1 MGEIIKIFSY
11 AKDYKNKT
19 YISII
24 LATISVFVGI
34 IPYYLVYK
42 IIMTFVGDTHVT
54 VNYILMMSGF
64 ILISLLLK
72 SLLFFIAMAASHDA
86 AYDTLMGMRKKLAD
100 KMIKMPMGE
109 INKKSSGN
117 FKNIFVDLIEEMEL
131 ILAHMIPEGISNLVI
146 PLVVLVYLFI
156 LDWRMALLSLGTIP
170 LGMVMYKLMLSGADQ
185 KIKQYFKASNEM
197 NSNIIEY
204 IGGMEVIKIF
214 NQTTTSFEKYT
225 NSVKNYKKFTLNWY
239 KQSWI
244 YMTGFFTIVPCT
256 MVFVVPFGALFY
268 IRGTLSLSTYVLCML
283 LSIGLGAPLT
293 RLAEFVEF
301 THMLTE
307 KSKIIED
314 LFRSKEIVEKDMY
327 KIPESYD
334 ISFNNVTFAYDK
346 QDVLKGVSFKAKE
359 NTITALV
366 GESGSG
372 KSTLAKLL
380 VRFWDVEEGAIRIG
394 DVNIKDIP
402 FEKLMDYISYVSQDI
417 YLFNASIME
426 NIRMGKPSASDEE
439 VMKVAKL
446 AQCHDF
452 IIEFENGYNT
462 SVGDTGNKL
471 SGGQKQRIS
480 IARAL
485 LKDAPVI
492 ILDEATAFTDPENE
506 DRIQEALNSLIGGK
520 TLIVIAHR
528 LSTIIDANNII
539 VIDDGR
545 ISAQGTH
552 DKLLEKS
559 KIYSSMWEAHT
570 KAMEW
575 DIKVKEAEIS

>member
-1 MGEIIKIFSY
+1 MKIFSY

-19 YISII
+19 YISVV
-24 LATISVFVGI
+24 LSTISVFVGI

-42 IIMTFVGDTHVT
+42 IIMAFVGDTHVT
-54 VNYILMMSGF
+54 INYILMISGF

-72 SLLFFIAMAASHDA
+72 SLLFFMAMAASHDA

-131 ILAHMIPEGISNLVI
+131 ILAHMIPEGISNLVV

-170 LGMVMYKLMLSGADQ
+170 LGMVMYKLMLRGAGE

-225 NSVKNYKKFTLNWY
+225 NSVKNYKKFTLDWY

-256 MVFVVPFGALFY
+256 MLFVAPFGALFY
-268 IRGTLSLSTYVLCML
+268 TKGTLSLGTYVLCML

-314 LFRSKEIVEKDMY
+314 LFDSKEIVEKDMY
-327 KIPESYD
+327 KIPENYD

-359 NTITALV
+359 NTVTALV

-372 KSTLAKLL
+372 KSTLAKIL
-380 VRFWDVEEGAIRIG
+380 VRFWDVEKGGIRIG

-417 YLFNASIME
+417 YLFNTSIME
-426 NIRMGKPSASDEE
+426 NIRMGKPNATDEE
-439 VMKVAKL
+439 VIQVAKL

-452 IIEFENGYNT
+452 IIEFGDKYHT

-485 LKDAPVI
+485 LKDAPII

-506 DRIQEALNSLIGGK
+506 DKIQEALNSLTGGK
-520 TLIVIAHR
+520 TIIVIAHR
-528 LSTIIDANNII
+528 LSTITDANNII
-539 VIDDGR
+539 VMDKGK

-552 DKLLEKS
+552 DKLLKKS

-570 KAMEW
+570 KAMDW
-575 DIKVKEAEIS
+575 DIKVKENKIS

>member
-42 IIMTFVGDTHVT
+42 IIMRFVGDTHVT

-256 MVFVVPFGALFY
+256 MLFVVPFGALFY

-314 LFRSKEIVEKDMY
+314 LFSSKEIVEKDMY

-417 YLFNASIME
+417 YLFNTSIME

-452 IIEFENGYNT
+452 IIEFENGYST

-485 LKDAPVI
+485 LKNAPII

-552 DKLLEKS
+552 DKLLKKS

-570 KAMEW
+570 KAIDW